1 MPPHPQRPLLLRAAA
16 AFAIISLPFAFVC
29 SLFALVLF
37 LFSSLAHFYD
47 A

>member
-1 MPPHPQRPLLLRAAA
+1 MPPQRPLLLRAAA

-37 LFSSLAHFYD
+37 LFSGLVHFYD

>member
-1 MPPHPQRPLLLRAAA
+1 MPPQRPLLLRAAA
-16 AFAIISLPFAFVC
+16 AAFAILSLPFAFVC

-37 LFSSLAHFYD
+37 LFSGLAHVYD

>member
-1 MPPHPQRPLLLRAAA
+1 MPPQRPLLLRAAA

-37 LFSSLAHFYD
+37 LFSGLAHFYD

>member
-1 MPPHPQRPLLLRAAA
+1 MPPQRPLLLRA

-37 LFSSLAHFYD
+37 LFSGLAHFYD